1 MTREKFSRNAAVTS
15 QAIITVWLAVQLLAS
30 VFQLSLIGDLVQLE
44 SELPRVSSWEVT
56 VLCAGGLCV
65 IGANFMICRKKGKKA
80 PLLLTAITSGLLPI
94 AARLVGT
101 AQFNS
106 FTSAAEEYQALSV
119 YSKYIVQPISYLL
132 YVSVFVTIA
141 AAAVYAFGGSETFPR
156 KVSIASQV
164 VLIVW
169 TALQLLSSLFQKS
182 VFMRFT
188 GLRENELDDVGRINS
203 YPAIVLCLGGLLIIA
218 ANFLICQKKGKL
230 APLLIVSI
238 TTGLLPIVSSQVDML
253 QSISASFDGLDNVYA
268 VGVYNG
274 LVGTLSYL
282 LYVGAALAVVAA
294 VVRIFAENKDTAG
307 NDIPEEIKKENDLL

>member
-15 QAIITVWLAVQLLAS
+15 QAIITVWLAAQLLAS
-30 VFQLSLIGDLVQLE
+30 VFQRSLIGDLVRLE
-44 SELPRVSSWEVT
+44 SELPRVSPWEVI

-65 IGANFMICRKKGKKA
+65 IGANFMICRKKGKKV
-80 PLLLTAITSGLLPI
+80 PLLLSAITSGLLPI
-94 AARLVGT
+94 AARLAGT

-106 FTSAAEEYQALSV
+106 LTSAVEYQALSV
-119 YSKYIVQPISYLL
+119 YSKYIVQSISYLL
-132 YVSVFVTIA
+132 YVGVFVTIA
-141 AAAVYAFGGSETFPR
+141 AAAVYAFGCSETFPR
-156 KVSIASQV
+156 KASIASQV

-169 TALQLLSSLFQKS
+169 TVLQLLSSLFQKS

-238 TTGLLPIVSSQVDML
+238 TTGLLPIASSRVDML
-253 QSISASFDGLDNVYA
+253 QRISASFDGVNDVYA

-282 LYVGAALAVVAA
+282 LYVGAALAVAAA
-294 VVRIFAENKDTAG
+294 VVRIFAEDKDTAG